1 MKGIG
6 LFVLI
11 AAIVTAITAM
21 STSPLPA
28 ASADKSSG
36 SNGLETADV
45 NVHENTPGHF
55 VGQQDV
61 NFHVG
66 LCQGG
71 HSTEALDQATGGAGC
86 SALPSPSELGSGH
99 SGR

>member
-1 MKGIG
+1 MQIKTVLAIFAIAASMVTATTTMFVPALAAKDSGSIG
-6 LFVLI
+6 LEK
-11 AAIVTAITAM
+11 
-21 STSPLPA
+21 
-28 ASADKSSG
+28 ADPK
-36 SNGLETADV
+36 
-45 NVHENTPGHF
+45 VHENTPGGP

-71 HSTEALDQATGGAGC
+71 HSTAALEQAFPGGC
-86 SALPSPSELGSGH
+86 SNPEIPSPSELGSGH